1 MLEAIGRCDRILK
14 APKPFVLQAGFNDNY
29 VVYLVNG
36 YTTEANAQATIYSEI
51 RGHIQDVCRE
61 RDLEL
66 LSPHYM
72 ATRDGTERTIPPE
85 YKSQRPKD
93 AEKAKRQE
101 EAAEWHEKQA
111 VKKAEKQREKE
122 LQAEEQKKLE
132 KEGLQKEQED
142 KPTEPSDDNNK
153 DKK

>member
-1 MLEAIGRCDRILK
+1 MKKLLTTLLLLLATTQAIACTTAVLSGRFTKSGRPMIWKLRD
-14 APKPFVLQAGFNDNY
+14 
-29 VVYLVNG
+29 
-36 YTTEANAQATIYSEI
+36 TEAYDNHMPVSYT
-51 RGHIQDVCRE
+51 HLDVYKRQ
-61 RDLEL
+61 
-66 LSPHYM
+66 
-72 ATRDGTERTIPPE
+72 ERTIPPE
-85 YKSQRPKD
+85 YKSQHPKD

-142 KPTEPSDDNNK
+142 KPTETSNDNDK